1 MFRLQQTLQP
11 FFSRS
16 KLKPVLRT
24 SLQTSLWVNLLTDSL
39 FSWEQEASA
48 GASRTSSA
56 PPGRRRGKPALSWE
70 RRPGRR
76 GCSWGR
82 RSEGGRL
89 CVRGPP
95 EPRGG
100 AGSRREA
107 ADEPTWSRWT
117 WETRRRERCQIMMR
131 ISISSF
137 LFSAIYINPSIAGLL
152 TLLLFQQQ

>member
-1 MFRLQQTLQP
+1 MFRLQQTLRP
-11 FFSRS
+11 FFSGS
-16 KLKPVLRT
+16 KLKPILET
-24 SLQTSLWVNLLTDSL
+24 SLQTSLWVNLQTDSW
-39 FSWEQEASA
+39 FSWEQEAAAEA
-48 GASRTSSA
+48 GRPSSA
-56 PPGRRRGKPALSWE
+56 PPGLWRGKPGISWG

-100 AGSRREA
+100 AGSRKEA
-107 ADEPTWSRWT
+107 ADEPTWSRCT
-117 WETRRRERCQIMMR
+117 WETSRRERCQIMIQ

-137 LFSAIYINPSIAGLL
+137 YIQCYSSQSKHPSLDFVP
-152 TLLLFQQQ
+152 TYYF